1 MLSKYSRLHLEMNKA
16 LLPDI
21 GQLPE
26 VQVRQLTVEEIAQA
40 ETQEASQNPPETPHH
55 CRGWTP
61 KILHWKNHWQS
72 SENITHIY
80 GTPAL
85 QKTDRITK
93 GVFRL
98 LPNSVRLHFDV
109 NKHEIQ
115 WTDQSSRWGTSTG
128 GQVPRAWENN
138 LEYTHIVQP
147 LEILLTNS
155 FFVFDN
161 KLYHQTFGALCARSH
176 YPNYV
181 TYGRT
186 KSWNSCPKTQ
196 HTRTKSTLMPVS
208 EMMGTW
214 YGRSTCA

>member
-138 LEYTHIVQP
+138 LENTYSSYWKSYSQTTTSH
-147 LEILLTNS
+147 LTTN
-155 FFVFDN
+155 FN
-161 KLYHQTFGALCARSH
+161 TKLAEAPWIRWSH
-176 YPNYV
+176 HPKYMTYNY
-181 TYGRT
+181 T
-186 KSWNSCPKTQ
+186 KSWNICPKNHHTTQ
-196 HTRTKSTLMPVS
+196 NQHSRPFQRWWIHDK
-208 EMMGTW
+208 G
-214 YGRSTCA
+214 